1 MPQAQSNQ
9 AQASQPQANQTQL
22 KRPRISASDRLGF
35 TLFLAITLHAIV
47 VLGIGFTQSDRSN
60 VEPLPSLDII
70 IANSKSLE
78 TVENPD
84 YLAQVDQAGGGN
96 TDEKARPSA
105 PVSAPTPIDQKG
117 LSDQERVELRKQ
129 QLTLSKLY
137 FLTQLEAEQSIQ
149 KNHQSRAQDSD
160 QKTASET
167 EQRASKIAS
176 LQAEIRE
183 MTINYAKRPRTL
195 TLTASTRKA
204 VEASYL
210 ASWVKK
216 VEQTGNLNY
225 PSEARLQKLD
235 GRLRMSV
242 RINAEGEMLAMEI
255 TSSSGKP
262 ILDEA
267 ARQIL
272 RMAQPFPAFSEE
284 LRERADQIVIIRTWD
299 FKSNRFRTK
308 SGVS

>member
-1 MPQAQSNQ
+1 MAQAQSIRP
-9 AQASQPQANQTQL
+9 AAVG
-22 KRPRISASDRLGF
+22 PRISASDRLGF
-35 TLFLAITLHAIV
+35 TLFLALTLHAIV
-47 VLGIGFTQSDRSN
+47 VLGVGFTQSERSDE
-60 VEPLPSLDII
+60 EPLPSLDII
-70 IANSKSLE
+70 IANSRSLDS
-78 TVENPD
+78 VENPD

-96 TDEKARPSA
+96 ADEKARPSA

-117 LSDQERVELRKQ
+117 LSDQDRIELRKQ
-129 QLTLSKLY
+129 QITLSKLY
-137 FLTQLEAEQSIQ
+137 FLTQQEADSATQKTRQS
-149 KNHQSRAQDSD
+149 HAQDSD
-160 QKTASET
+160 SNPAST
-167 EQRASKIAS
+167 VEQRASKIAR

-183 MTINYAKRPRTL
+183 MSVNYAKRPKIL

-210 ASWVKK
+210 ASWVQKI
-216 VEQTGNLNY
+216 EQTGNLNY
-225 PSEARLQKLD
+225 PDEARLKKLE

-242 RINAEGEMLAMEI
+242 RINADGEMLDMKI
-255 TSSSGKP
+255 TSSSGTS

-272 RMAQPFPAFSEE
+272 RMSQPFPAFSDE

-299 FKSNRFRTK
+299 FKSNRFRSK

>member
-1 MPQAQSNQ
+1 MAQAQSIRP
-9 AQASQPQANQTQL
+9 AAV
-22 KRPRISASDRLGF
+22 RPRISASDRLGF
-35 TLFLAITLHAIV
+35 TLFLALTLHAIV
-47 VLGIGFTQSDRSN
+47 VLGVGFTQSERN
-60 VEPLPSLDII
+60 NEEPLPSLDII
-70 IANSKSLE
+70 IANAKSFD

-96 TDEKARPSA
+96 ADEKARPSA

-117 LSDQERVELRKQ
+117 LSDQDRIELRKQ
-129 QLTLSKLY
+129 QITLSKLY
-137 FLTQLEAEQSIQ
+137 FLTQQKADNAIQ
-149 KNHQSRAQDSD
+149 KTPQSHAQDSD
-160 QKTASET
+160 SKPASEV
-167 EQRASKIAS
+167 EQRASKIAR

-183 MTINYAKRPRTL
+183 MTINYAKRPRIL
-195 TLTASTRKA
+195 TLTASSRKA

-210 ASWVKK
+210 ASWVQKI
-216 VEQTGNLNY
+216 EQTGNLNY
-225 PSEARLQKLD
+225 PDEARLKNLE

-242 RINAEGEMLAMEI
+242 RLNANGEVLDMQI
-255 TSSSGKP
+255 TSSSGTS

-272 RMAQPFPAFSEE
+272 RMSQPFPAFSEE

>member
-1 MPQAQSNQ
+1 MAQAQSTPT
-9 AQASQPQANQTQL
+9 AAIKPS
-22 KRPRISASDRLGF
+22 ISASDRLGF
-35 TLFLAITLHAIV
+35 TLFLALTLHAIV
-47 VLGIGFTQSDRSN
+47 VLGVGFTQSERNN

-78 TVENPD
+78 AVENPD

-96 TDEKARPSA
+96 ADEKARPSA

-117 LSDQERVELRKQ
+117 LSDQDRIESRKQ

-137 FLTQLEAEQSIQ
+137 FLTQQEADNSIQ
-149 KNHQSRAQDSD
+149 KSRQSRAQESE
-160 QKTASET
+160 QKPASEID
-167 EQRASKIAS
+167 QRASKIAR

-183 MTINYAKRPRTL
+183 MSVNYAKRPRIL

-210 ASWVKK
+210 ASWVQK

-225 PSEARLQKLD
+225 PSEARLKKLD

-242 RINAEGEMLAMEI
+242 RINAEGELLDMQI
-255 TSSSGKP
+255 TSSSGNS

-267 ARQIL
+267 AKQIL
-272 RMAQPFPAFSEE
+272 RMAQPFPAFSDE